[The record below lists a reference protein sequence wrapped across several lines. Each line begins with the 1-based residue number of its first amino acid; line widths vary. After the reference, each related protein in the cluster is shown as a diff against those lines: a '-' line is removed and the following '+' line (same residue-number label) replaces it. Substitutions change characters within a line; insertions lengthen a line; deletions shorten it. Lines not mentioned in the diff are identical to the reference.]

1 MVQVFPALFVV
12 SVNYN
17 ASLFPC
23 LPIMLMERPL
33 SVQSK
38 TIICLNAL
46 SLEEK
51 ISGVTFFCV
60 LDKGGFFF
68 FLFFL

>member
-1 MVQVFPALFVV
+1 
-12 SVNYN
+12 
-17 ASLFPC
+17 
-23 LPIMLMERPL
+23 MLMERPL

-51 ISGVTFFCV
+51 ISGVTFSCI
-60 LDKGGFFF
+60 LDKGVGVFF

>member
-1 MVQVFPALFVV
+1 
-12 SVNYN
+12 
-17 ASLFPC
+17 
-23 LPIMLMERPL
+23 MLMERPL

-51 ISGVTFFCV
+51 ISGVTFSCI
-60 LDKGGFFF
+60 LDKGVGVFFF
-68 FLFFL
+68 SFLFVKKKHEIKKFVANVIKTQSTTL